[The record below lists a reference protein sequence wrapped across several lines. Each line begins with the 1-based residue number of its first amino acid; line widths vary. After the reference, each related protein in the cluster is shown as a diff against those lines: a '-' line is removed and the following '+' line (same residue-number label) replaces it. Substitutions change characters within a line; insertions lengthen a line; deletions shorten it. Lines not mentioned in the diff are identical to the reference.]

1 MSLFSLYPGFY
12 LSTIVRSLIMSS
24 EEVEGGM
31 KDESLWVEAVE
42 GLIFQE

>member
-1 MSLFSLYPGFY
+1 MSLFPSYTRGFY
-12 LSTIVRSLIMSS
+12 LSAFVRSVIMSG

-31 KDESLWVEAVE
+31 KDKSLCLE

>member
-1 MSLFSLYPGFY
+1 MSLFPKPQLY
-12 LSTIVRSLIMSS
+12 LSAIVRSVIMSS

-31 KDESLWVEAVE
+31 KDVSLWFE